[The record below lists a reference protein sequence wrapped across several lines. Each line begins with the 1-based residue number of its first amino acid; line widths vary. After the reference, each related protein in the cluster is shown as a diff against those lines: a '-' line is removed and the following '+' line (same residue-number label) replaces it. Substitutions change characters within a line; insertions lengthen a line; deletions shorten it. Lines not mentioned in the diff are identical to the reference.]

1 LGQAHFQLN
10 ICDSNSAMVLFGKT
24 SSATMQASNEEEG
37 GSKLSCAAE
46 NPANEIKVAGI
57 TNVRRFVMCTLLMV
71 TASMVLATIQF
82 VYTLRA
88 LNLVQGEAK
97 MLEGSLTEVPPS
109 ESVLHNG
116 RRLVD
121 ALGSVDLMTERYIEK
136 KTVDTMVAAVKK
148 GQTNFMMKTS
158 ENWLVDFKVFGLSDA
173 PESVVM
179 EQQHGG
185 TVELGIAAVCKEGSD
200 HCSILLPKG
209 PSTSAK
215 IVVSEGGIELQADS
229 GRRLAI
235 DPLSAGIALVSLI
248 VSTAV
253 SVSYG
258 EKSTGGCYPADMEV
272 IVPDV
277 IEGMKKVV
285 VASLKAGEQVLT
297 ANPTTH
303 ALQFETLLLDFHSS
317 EENVAS
323 NLSYSRIFHHG
334 GFLDISPNHFVDSVE
349 HGMTPA
355 RNLMVGDHIY
365 AVQNGTTSMS
375 LSPSRILRRES
386 VIKHGM
392 FAKLTN
398 SGTLVVNGV
407 LVSSYTD
414 DEVQSFVPD
423 HVLQNLKK
431 MLGGDQGIHRLIHKL
446 VAPMRWVHTYLPRS
460 LAAGPFWSP
469 SRSNM
474 NKTIQRDALPLYVD
488 YLGRSVAWL
497 ATW

>member
-1 LGQAHFQLN
+1 
-10 ICDSNSAMVLFGKT
+10 MVLFGKT
-24 SSATMQASNEEEG
+24 SSATMQAGNEEEG

-46 NPANEIKVAGI
+46 NLANEIKVAGI
-57 TNVRRFVMCTLLMV
+57 TNVRRFVMCTLFMV

-82 VYTLRA
+82 VYTVRA

-121 ALGSVDLMTERYIEK
+121 ALGSADLMTERYIEK
-136 KTVDTMVAAVKK
+136 KTVDTVVAAVKK
-148 GQTNFMMKTS
+148 GQMNFMIRSS

-215 IVVSEGGIELQADS
+215 IVVSEGGIKLQADS
-229 GRRLAI
+229 DRRL
-235 DPLSAGIALVSLI
+235 LSVGTIIRGVRLVSII
-248 VSTAV
+248 VGTAV
-253 SVSYG
+253 SVSD
-258 EKSTGGCYPADMEV
+258 SDSCYPADMEV

-303 ALQFETLLLDFHSS
+303 ALQFEPLLLDFTRLRKTLQATCLTLESFTMAVFWTSHQTISWIRSS
-317 EENVAS
+317 MA
-323 NLSYSRIFHHG
+323 
-334 GFLDISPNHFVDSVE
+334 
-349 HGMTPA
+349 
-355 RNLMVGDHIY
+355 
-365 AVQNGTTSMS
+365 
-375 LSPSRILRRES
+375 
-386 VIKHGM
+386 
-392 FAKLTN
+392 
-398 SGTLVVNGV
+398 
-407 LVSSYTD
+407 
-414 DEVQSFVPD
+414 
-423 HVLQNLKK
+423 
-431 MLGGDQGIHRLIHKL
+431 
-446 VAPMRWVHTYLPRS
+446 
-460 LAAGPFWSP
+460 
-469 SRSNM
+469 
-474 NKTIQRDALPLYVD
+474 
-488 YLGRSVAWL
+488 
-497 ATW
+497 

>member
-1 LGQAHFQLN
+1 
-10 ICDSNSAMVLFGKT
+10 MVLFGKT
-24 SSATMQASNEEEG
+24 SSTTMQAGNEEEG
-37 GSKLSCAAE
+37 GSKLSCD
-46 NPANEIKVAGI
+46 EIKVVGI
-57 TNVRRFVMCTLLMV
+57 THVRRFAMCTLLMV

-82 VYTLRA
+82 VYTVRA
-88 LNLVQGEAK
+88 LSLVQGEAK
-97 MLEGSLTEVPPS
+97 ILEGSLTDVPPS
-109 ESVLHNG
+109 ESVLHKG

-121 ALGSVDLMTERYIEK
+121 ALGSADLMTERYIEK
-136 KTVDTMVAAVKK
+136 KTVDTVVAAVKK
-148 GQTNFMMKTS
+148 GQTNFMIQAS
-158 ENWLVDFKVFGLSDA
+158 ENLLMDFKVFSLSDA

-179 EQQHGG
+179 RQQHGG
-185 TVELGIAAVCKEGSD
+185 TDELAIAAVCNDGSD

-209 PSTSAK
+209 PNTRAK
-215 IVVSEGGIELQADS
+215 IVVSEGGIKLQTDA
-229 GRRLAI
+229 GRRLKFPI
-235 DPLSAGIALVSLI
+235 GIAFALLTFGIKFFHNSQKVDD
-248 VSTAV
+248 
-253 SVSYG
+253 
-258 EKSTGGCYPADMEV
+258 GCYPADMEV
-272 IVPDV
+272 FVLDV
-277 IEGMKKVV
+277 VEGMKRVV
-285 VASLKAGEQVLT
+285 VANLKAGEQVLT
-297 ANPTTH
+297 SNPTTH
-303 ALQFETLLLDFHSS
+303 ALQFEPVLLDFHSS
-317 EENVAS
+317 EENGAS
-323 NLSYSRIFHHG
+323 NLSYSRIVHDG

-365 AVQNGTTSMS
+365 AVQNGTASMS

-414 DEVQSFVPD
+414 DEVQRFVPEQ
-423 HVLQNLKK
+423 VLRNLKTK
-431 MLGGDQGIHRLIHKL
+431 LGGDQGIHRLIHML

-474 NKTIQRDALPLYVD
+474 NKTIQKDALPLYVD

>member
-1 LGQAHFQLN
+1 
-10 ICDSNSAMVLFGKT
+10 
-24 SSATMQASNEEEG
+24 MQVGNEVEG
-37 GSKLSCAAE
+37 GNKSSSVAE
-46 NPANEIKVAGI
+46 EPGNALKGI
-57 TNVRRFVMCTLLMV
+57 TNVRTFVMCTLLMV
-71 TASMVLATIQF
+71 TASMVLATVQF
-82 VYTLRA
+82 VYTIRA
-88 LNLVQGEAK
+88 LNLVRGEAK

-109 ESVLHNG
+109 ESVLHDG

-121 ALGSVDLMTERYIEK
+121 ALGTADLLTERYLDK
-136 KTVDTMVAAVKK
+136 KTVDTVVAAVKS
-148 GQTNFMMKTS
+148 GQTNFMIQAS
-158 ENWLVDFKVFGLSDA
+158 EDWLVDFKVSGLSHA
-173 PESVVM
+173 PESIVM
-179 EQQHGG
+179 EQLHGG
-185 TVELGIAAVCKEGSD
+185 TVELGMAAVCKEGSD

-209 PSTSAK
+209 PDTSAK
-215 IVVSEGGIELQADS
+215 IVVSEGGRKLQAELS
-229 GRRLAI
+229 RRLI
-235 DPLSAGIALVSLI
+235 EPVTTIALASLGVSIWSFI

-253 SVSYG
+253 SITYG

-277 IEGMKKVV
+277 VEGMKKVV

-303 ALQFETLLLDFHSS
+303 AVQFEPLLLDFHSP

-323 NLSYSRIFHHG
+323 NLSYSRIVHHG

-355 RNLMVGDHIY
+355 RHLMVGDHIY
-365 AVQNGTTSMS
+365 VMQNGTTSMS

-392 FAKLTN
+392 FAKLTH

-414 DEVQSFVPD
+414 DEVQSFVPEQL
-423 HVLQNLKK
+423 LQNLKD

-469 SRSNM
+469 SHSNM
-474 NKTIQRDALPLYVD
+474 NKTIQRDALPLYID

-497 ATW
+497 ATWCE

>member
-1 LGQAHFQLN
+1 MF
-10 ICDSNSAMVLFGKT
+10 VL
-24 SSATMQASNEEEG
+24 
-37 GSKLSCAAE
+37 
-46 NPANEIKVAGI
+46 
-57 TNVRRFVMCTLLMV
+57 
-71 TASMVLATIQF
+71 
-82 VYTLRA
+82 
-88 LNLVQGEAK
+88 
-97 MLEGSLTEVPPS
+97 
-109 ESVLHNG
+109 
-116 RRLVD
+116 D
-121 ALGSVDLMTERYIEK
+121 
-136 KTVDTMVAAVKK
+136 
-148 GQTNFMMKTS
+148 
-158 ENWLVDFKVFGLSDA
+158 
-173 PESVVM
+173 VV
-179 EQQHGG
+179 
-185 TVELGIAAVCKEGSD
+185 
-200 HCSILLPKG
+200 
-209 PSTSAK
+209 
-215 IVVSEGGIELQADS
+215 
-229 GRRLAI
+229 
-235 DPLSAGIALVSLI
+235 
-248 VSTAV
+248 
-253 SVSYG
+253 
-258 EKSTGGCYPADMEV
+258 
-272 IVPDV
+272 
-277 IEGMKKVV
+277 EGMKRVV
-285 VASLKAGEQVLT
+285 VANLKAGEQVLT

-303 ALQFETLLLDFHSS
+303 ALQFEPLLLDFHSS
-317 EENVAS
+317 EENAAS

-365 AVQNGTTSMS
+365 AIQNGTTSMS

-423 HVLQNLKK
+423 HVLQNLKN

-446 VAPMRWVHTYLPRS
+446 VAPMRWAHTYLPRS
-460 LAAGPFWSP
+460 LVAGPFWSP